1 MFTTASGRKITY
13 YGHEYANEIIRIKGS
28 NKIIKS
34 IDELFDILLKSWC
47 KKTAF
52 PSCQSD
58 YDFKN
63 DPSYGQCAI
72 TAVIVYDMFGG
83 TIHKVKF
90 SNGGTHYFNKI
101 NGHYIDLTSDQFT
114 LYNLPVDYEHN
125 EEVPRQYCGKNADT
139 AKRLKLLISQIGQ
152 NLHK

>member
-13 YGHEYANEIIRIKGS
+13 YGHEYANEIVRIKGS

-47 KKTAF
+47 KETAF

-72 TAVIVYDMFGG
+72 TAVIVWRYD
-83 TIHKVKF
+83 
-90 SNGGTHYFNKI
+90 S
-101 NGHYIDLTSDQFT
+101 
-114 LYNLPVDYEHN
+114 
-125 EEVPRQYCGKNADT
+125 
-139 AKRLKLLISQIGQ
+139 
-152 NLHK
+152 